1 MFGSAHN
8 DIADET
14 DIDLVVQFVPGQR
27 VIWLLSI
34 QDRLS
39 LVVQARPVNWHTLGD
54 PSR

>member
-27 VIWLLSI
+27 ALFGCYPFKTDCRW
-34 QDRLS
+34 
-39 LVVQARPVNWHTLGD
+39 
-54 PSR
+54 